1 MAAGSE
7 VGRTEFGIYANRKP
21 FDQAMNSLQS
31 QADSIGKSIAKKLT
45 AGLSVAGLTK
55 FAKDCLYAG
64 SKLNA
69 MRSMASAAFP
79 SMTKEVQAFANN
91 AAGSFGLSEKMA
103 LQYSATLGSMARGM
117 GFTEKQAMQMST
129 AIAALSGDVASY
141 YSMSQD
147 EAFGKLQAIFTGETE
162 SLKSLGVI
170 MTQSALDQ
178 YAMANGF
185 GRTTSAMTE
194 QEKVVLRY
202 QFVMSQLNL
211 AQGDFMRTQSA
222 WGNQVKIL
230 RMRFAELQAQLGQGL
245 INILKP
251 AIKAL
256 NFFMGKLIQVASV
269 FNAFI
274 ARITGATKKK
284 GGVKSFASSLYDIGK
299 ASKGV
304 GGNLGGISGK
314 TGKMAKGAK
323 KASKAV
329 KALQRELMGFDKI
342 NKLSKKDTASGAGGG
357 AGGAGGGA
365 GGLGDIGGYAGDIDG
380 LNDNLFKFDELSK
393 KITGSKIWKAL
404 GKVVTAVIRLIKAIG
419 KALAP
424 VGQWIWEHLIKPF
437 GKLLGMG
444 IVAVL
449 EGIAGAINLVALFV
463 EKHPKL
469 AVMIMAIG
477 TALLLYK
484 KLGGI
489 MGILLGVNKGML
501 KLTKAFGFFT
511 KGNIIILALT
521 AIALAIGYIYQNW
534 DKIKKTKFGKAL
546 IKIGGVLKQ
555 VGGVLKKVGLLILK
569 SIVFR
574 FKVMVFIVRKAWDVL
589 KKVGSFLSGKFKKAV
604 EAVSKPVTALK
615 DAWAG
620 IKSKTVDLKAK
631 IGEGLDNAGELLS
644 GLGDNLK
651 DVTVDIKAQVA
662 TKWDDIKGAWTSLT
676 SNVKD
681 ITAKFFGAVGTAWS
695 AIKSAWESLTGNI
708 KDITASFFA
717 KIGTAWSSLK
727 DAWGNITNNIKDK
740 TADMKAKVSTKW
752 SDLKDTWEKLTGH
765 FKDVTASIKVNIKK
779 SIGSGWNK
787 FAKKVNAMKAAH
799 PKIFKLVPKLPT
811 FAQGGWLKKNTPQ
824 LAVVGDNKHE
834 PEIVAPDSKLMSM
847 ARQASQE
854 AVRNSSNAQVVA
866 LLSQLLVAVQ
876 NQNTSVY
883 LDGKEITRNTVKN
896 INQQT
901 RTTGRSPILV

>member
-1 MAAGSE
+1 
-7 VGRTEFGIYANRKP
+7 
-21 FDQAMNSLQS
+21 
-31 QADSIGKSIAKKLT
+31 
-45 AGLSVAGLTK
+45 
-55 FAKDCLYAG
+55 
-64 SKLNA
+64 
-69 MRSMASAAFP
+69 
-79 SMTKEVQAFANN
+79 
-91 AAGSFGLSEKMA
+91 
-103 LQYSATLGSMARGM
+103 
-117 GFTEKQAMQMST
+117 
-129 AIAALSGDVASY
+129 
-141 YSMSQD
+141 
-147 EAFGKLQAIFTGETE
+147 
-162 SLKSLGVI
+162 
-170 MTQSALDQ
+170 
-178 YAMANGF
+178 
-185 GRTTSAMTE
+185 
-194 QEKVVLRY
+194 
-202 QFVMSQLNL
+202 
-211 AQGDFMRTQSA
+211 MRTQSA

-251 AIKAL
+251 AIRAL

-314 TGKMAKGAK
+314 TGKMAKGAR

-357 AGGAGGGA
+357 AGGTGGGA

-449 EGIAGAINLVALFV
+449 EGIARAINLVALFV

-546 IKIGGVLKQ
+546 IKIGSVLKQ

-604 EAVSKPVTALK
+604 EKASNPVKALK
-615 DAWAG
+615 EAWTG
-620 IKSKTVDLKAK
+620 IKSKTLELKAK
-631 IGEGLDNAGELLS
+631 VSDKIDDVKEWAS
-644 GLGDNLK
+644 GLGDNLQ
-651 DVTVDIKAQVA
+651 DLTVDIKAKVA
-662 TKWDDIKGAWTSLT
+662 TKWDDIKGAWSALT
-676 SNVKD
+676 DNVKD
-681 ITAKFFGAVGTAWS
+681 KVADMKAKVGNTWDS
-695 AIKSAWESLTGNI
+695 IKSAWTG
-708 KDITASFFA
+708 IT
-717 KIGTAWSSLK
+717 G
-727 DAWGNITNNIKDK
+727 NIKDK
-740 TADMKAKVSTKW
+740 TASMKAKVAT
-752 SDLKDTWEKLTGH
+752 TWNGIKKTWNSLMSH
-765 FKDVTASIKVNIKK
+765 FKDKSVSIKVGIKK
-779 SIGSGWNK
+779 AAAKGWNA

-799 PKIFKLVPKLPT
+799 PKIFKAVPKLPT
-811 FAQGGWLKKNTPQ
+811 LAQGGWVSKNTPQ
-824 LAVVGDNKHE
+824 LAVIGDNRHE
-834 PEIVAPDSKLMSM
+834 NEIVSPDSKLEAM
-847 ARQASQE
+847 ARQAARE
-854 AVRNSSNAQVVA
+854 AGGGTDPQVIM
-866 LLSQLLVAVQ
+866 LLTELLVAIRAI
-876 NQNTSVY
+876 NTDVY
-883 LDGKEITRNTVKN
+883 LDGKVITRAVVQYL
-896 INQQT
+896 NQQT
-901 RTTGRSPILV
+901 RTTGRSPLIV